1 MQSVPIVGE
10 ALSLPPRYETACSVE
25 WYHVR
30 HSTNSPNLIR
40 DCGLVPRGR
49 LRASPTVSS
58 GCNTNSPDPV
68 YHFWLVPRGRLVA
81 APTMAGQLPQPGTQ
95 KRYRAPSQESR
106 RTHQP
111 GAPLSAGT
119 ARQLR
124 FTPGA
129 SYYPSPGFRIG
140 LLRSGRRPR
149 WSRRISDPRCASL
162 RRRWRRYPSTALHH
176 IGRNH

>member
-10 ALSLPPRYETACSVE
+10 ALSLPPRYETECSVE

-81 APTMAGQLPQPGTQ
+81 APTMAGQLPQTGTQ

-119 ARQLR
+119 ARQI
-124 FTPGA
+124 TIYPG
-129 SYYPSPGFRIG
+129 SIILSQP
-140 LLRSGRRPR
+140 
-149 WSRRISDPRCASL
+149 RISH
-162 RRRWRRYPSTALHH
+162 WPSSFRPTATMEPSDFRPTVCQPPAEMATISVHCSTSH
-176 IGRNH
+176 WP